1 MKTTES
7 TSSPPSSKNIDVW
20 LIEDNRHFSEA
31 IDCILDTEE
40 GIQLKES
47 FRSAEAALKALP
59 KKAPPHVIILDLG
72 LPGMGGIEA
81 LPQII
86 QLAPQSQVLVLT
98 TDDGR
103 SKVLAAIANGAAGYL
118 LKSDDLDA
126 IVSGIRDIVDGRA
139 AINSRVSR
147 MILDIFRKIPKPPPE
162 ANLTNRESEILCMLA
177 DGKIKKEVADLLGIS
192 YYTVDTHVKRIYKKL
207 QVNNLSGAIAR
218 MTQQ

>member
-1 MKTTES
+1 MNTAPTT
-7 TSSPPSSKNIDVW
+7 TSPPSSKNIDVW

-31 IDCILDTEE
+31 IECILDTED

-59 KKAPPHVIILDLG
+59 KKTPPQVIILDLG

-81 LPQII
+81 LPEII
-86 QLAPQSQVLVLT
+86 KHAPKSQVLVLT

-103 SKVLAAIANGAAGYL
+103 SKVLAAIANGASGYL

-162 ANLTNRESEILCMLA
+162 ANLTSRESEILCMLA

-218 MTQQ
+218 MSQQ

>member
-1 MKTTES
+1 MTTN
-7 TSSPPSSKNIDVW
+7 PPVKSIDVW

-31 IDCILDTEE
+31 IECILESE
-40 GIQLKES
+40 SGINLKES
-47 FRSAEAALKALP
+47 FRSAEAALKTLP
-59 KKAPPHVIILDLG
+59 KKTSPQVIILDLG
-72 LPGMGGIEA
+72 LPGMSGIEA
-81 LPQII
+81 IPKILQH
-86 QLAPQSQVLVLT
+86 APKCHVLVLT

-118 LKSDDLDA
+118 LKGDDLDV
-126 IVSGIRDIVDGRA
+126 IVSGIRDVVDGRA

-147 MILDIFRKIPKPPPE
+147 MILDVFRKIPKPPPE
-162 ANLTNRESEILCMLA
+162 AKLTDRESEILCMLA

-218 MTQQ
+218 MTQSGGT

>member
-1 MKTTES
+1 MTT
-7 TSSPPSSKNIDVW
+7 SPPVKNIDVW

-31 IDCILDTEE
+31 IECILESE
-40 GIQLKES
+40 SGIKLKES

-59 KKAPPHVIILDLG
+59 KKASPQVIILDLG
-72 LPGMGGIEA
+72 LPGMSGIEA
-81 LPQII
+81 IPEILQHTPNCH
-86 QLAPQSQVLVLT
+86 VLVLT

-118 LKSDDLDA
+118 LKGDDLDA
-126 IVSGIRDIVDGRA
+126 IVSGIRDVVDGRA

-147 MILDIFRKIPKPPPE
+147 MILDVFRKIPKPPPE
-162 ANLTNRESEILCMLA
+162 AKLTERESEILCMLA
-177 DGKIKKEVADLLGIS
+177 DGKIKKEVAGLLGIS

-218 MTQQ
+218 MTQTGGT